1 MKLIETL
8 HIASAVLFII
18 DYVVKSMLL
27 VFDKNTALDKYKAY
41 TKVIS
46 MIISTIF
53 LVTGIYWLTQIG
65 MKNIGGWFHLKLT
78 LTIVGL
84 VLGIIGF
91 KKKNKAMVLISTFL
105 FVYIYFLSTTKSVML
120 KKVNMNGVVVDTA
133 AANYDELV
141 HGKAIYINNCLR
153 CHGEDGK
160 AGVNGASNLTASMC
174 ANKGLI
180 GIIKHGRNLMPAY
193 KDLLSETEINA
204 VASYVKSLRSAE

>member
-1 MKLIETL
+1 MNLIQTL

-27 VFDKNTALDKYKAY
+27 VFDKTTVLDKYKAY

-53 LVTGIYWLTQIG
+53 LVTGIYLVTQIN
-65 MKNIGGWFHLKLT
+65 MKTIGGWFHLKLT
-78 LTIVGL
+78 LTVIGL

-105 FVYIYFLSTTKSVML
+105 FIYIYFLSTTQSVKL
-120 KKVNMNGVVVDTA
+120 KKANLDGIVTDTA

-141 HGKAIYINNCLR
+141 LGKAIYINNCLR

-174 ANKGLI
+174 ENKGLI

-193 KDLLSETEINA
+193 KDLLSEIEINA

>member
-65 MKNIGGWFHLKLT
+65 MKTIGGWFHLKLT
-78 LTIVGL
+78 ITIVGL
-84 VLGIIGF
+84 ILGIIGF

-120 KKVNMNGVVVDTA
+120 KKANLDGIVTDTT
-133 AANYDELV
+133 AANYDVLV

-174 ANKGLI
+174 ENKGLI

>member
-65 MKNIGGWFHLKLT
+65 MKTIGGWFHLKLT
-78 LTIVGL
+78 ITIIGL

-120 KKVNMNGVVVDTA
+120 KKANMNGVVVDTA

-160 AGVNGASNLTASMC
+160 AGINGASNLTASMC
-174 ANKGLI
+174 ENKGLI

-193 KDLLSETEINA
+193 KDVLSEVEINA

>member
-18 DYVVKSMLL
+18 DYIVKSMLL

-53 LVTGIYWLTQIG
+53 LVTGIYLITQIG

-78 LTIVGL
+78 LTIIGL

-105 FVYIYFLSTTKSVML
+105 FIYIYFFIYH
-120 KKVNMNGVVVDTA
+120 KK
-133 AANYDELV
+133 
-141 HGKAIYINNCLR
+141 
-153 CHGEDGK
+153 CH
-160 AGVNGASNLTASMC
+160 A
-174 ANKGLI
+174 
-180 GIIKHGRNLMPAY
+180 
-193 KDLLSETEINA
+193 
-204 VASYVKSLRSAE
+204 